1 MKRCKGRHRRL
12 LVALTVSTT
21 VFFVL
26 SPGIALA
33 DEIVDPPVATVD
45 TVEPTVDATVDTVET
60 TVPVETVDP
69 TPVETVEPTPVDAVD
84 PTPVETVDPT
94 PVDTVDPTPV
104 ETVDPTPVDPTPDA
118 TFDTVEPTPDVTVD
132 PIADPADAVLDPVGE
147 PASGPTPETAS
158 EPFPEVVVTEPTP
171 EVVSGPTPEAAMEP
185 FPEVVVTEPIP
196 EAVSGPTPET
206 AMEPFPEVVVTEP
219 TPEVVSGPTPETAME
234 PFPEVIAD
242 PIPEVVTDPVPEV
255 IADPIPEVVA
265 DPTPEVA
272 SEPIPAP
279 IAEPIPA
286 PISEPI
292 PAPIAEPIPA
302 SISEPIPAP
311 VAAAPEPV
319 LPATVDETP
328 MTVTAT
334 TELFSSEESGSPR
347 ITSEELP
354 QKLQDDPFNT
364 PELDGIGLTQTVL
377 MVTSSQ
383 AIVGSKAGSVQVDG
397 PVSCSGSAPCG
408 VRNSPNDPGSFVESI
423 AELLRQLALTG
434 SGALDLMKLAL
445 ILAFVGAF
453 AIWGTRR
460 RPITSGIDQKRTLR
474 SGGLL
479 HRQHGTMRGVSD
491 RRIERTTPHVVVR
504 RRPARRVR
512 LASPQVVPA
521 SGRSAARGRSSE
533 SGSVARVSS
542 CPATTDR
549 SASHLVVALREDRG

>member
-1 MKRCKGRHRRL
+1 MERCKGRHRRL

-33 DEIVDPPVATVD
+33 DEIVDPP
-45 TVEPTVDATVDTVET
+45 DATVDTVET
-60 TVPVETVDP
+60 TVDTTVDTLEATVDTTVDTVET
-69 TPVETVEPTPVDAVD
+69 TVEPTPVDTVEPSPVDAVEPTPVD
-84 PTPVETVDPT
+84 TVEPTPVDTVEPTPVDTVEPTPVETVDPT
-94 PVDTVDPTPV
+94 PDMTV
-104 ETVDPTPVDPTPDA
+104 
-118 TFDTVEPTPDVTVD
+118 DTVEPTPDATVD
-132 PIADPADAVLDPVGE
+132 PIADASDPVIDPVGE
-147 PASGPTPETAS
+147 PASGPTPETAL
-158 EPFPEVVVTEPTP
+158 
-171 EVVSGPTPEAAMEP
+171 
-185 FPEVVVTEPIP
+185 
-196 EAVSGPTPET
+196 
-206 AMEPFPEVVVTEP
+206 EPFPEVVVTEP

-234 PFPEVIAD
+234 PFPEV
-242 PIPEVVTDPVPEV
+242 VTDPVPEV

-265 DPTPEVA
+265 DPIPEVA
-272 SEPIPAP
+272 SEPL
-279 IAEPIPA
+279 PA

-292 PAPIAEPIPA
+292 PAPVA
-302 SISEPIPAP
+302 S
-311 VAAAPEPV
+311 APEPEV
-319 LPATVDETP
+319 PATVDETP

-334 TELFSSEESGSPR
+334 TELFSSEDGGSLR

-354 QKLQDDPFNT
+354 QKLQDDPFNA

-423 AELLRQLALTG
+423 AELIRQLALTG

-460 RPITSGIDQKRTLR
+460 RPITSGLDQKRTLR
-474 SGGLL
+474 SGRSL
-479 HRQHGTMRGVSD
+479 HRHHRTMTIVSD
-491 RRIERTTPHVVVR
+491 RQTERTTPHVVVR
-504 RRPARRVR
+504 QRPAHRVR

-521 SGRSAARGRSSE
+521 SGRPAARGPSSK
-533 SGSVARVSS
+533 SGSLARVSS

-549 SASHLVVALREDRG
+549 SASYLVLALREDRG

>member
-60 TVPVETVDP
+60 TVDPAPVETVDP
-69 TPVETVEPTPVDAVD
+69 TPVEPTPVDV
-84 PTPVETVDPT
+84 VDPT
-94 PVDTVDPTPV
+94 PVDTIDPTPVDTIDPTPV

-118 TFDTVEPTPDVTVD
+118 TVDTVEPTPDVTVD
-132 PIADPADAVLDPVGE
+132 PIADASDGVLDPVGE
-147 PASGPTPETAS
+147 PASGPTPESAS
-158 EPFPEVVVTEPTP
+158 EPFPEVVVTEP
-171 EVVSGPTPEAAMEP
+171 A
-185 FPEVVVTEPIP
+185 
-196 EAVSGPTPET
+196 
-206 AMEPFPEVVVTEP
+206 
-219 TPEVVSGPTPETAME
+219 PEVVSGPTPETAME
-234 PFPEVIAD
+234 PFPEV
-242 PIPEVVTDPVPEV
+242 VVTDPVPEV

-265 DPTPEVA
+265 DPIPEVVADPTPEVA
-272 SEPIPAP
+272 SDPIPAPIAEPIPAP

-286 PISEPI
+286 PI
-292 PAPIAEPIPA
+292 A
-302 SISEPIPAP
+302 EPIPAP
-311 VAAAPEPV
+311 VAVAPEPV

-334 TELFSSEESGSPR
+334 TELFSSEDSGSAR

-354 QKLQDDPFNT
+354 QKLQDDPFNA
-364 PELDGIGLTQTVL
+364 PELVGIGLTQTVL

-397 PVSCSGSAPCG
+397 PVSCSGSAPCV
-408 VRNSPNDPGSFVESI
+408 VRTSPNDPGSFVESI

-445 ILAFVGAF
+445 ILAFVGAL

-479 HRQHGTMRGVSD
+479 HRHHRMMTMVSD
-491 RRIERTTPHVVVR
+491 RPTERMTPHVVVR
-504 RRPARRVR
+504 QRPARRVR

-542 CPATTDR
+542 CSATTDR
-549 SASHLVVALREDRG
+549 SASHLVLALREDRG

>member
-45 TVEPTVDATVDTVET
+45 TIEPTVDATVDTVET
-60 TVPVETVDP
+60 TVDP
-69 TPVETVEPTPVDAVD
+69 TPVETVD

-94 PVDTVDPTPV
+94 PVDVVDPTPVDTIDPMPVDTIDPTPV

-118 TFDTVEPTPDVTVD
+118 TVDTVEPTPDVTVD
-132 PIADPADAVLDPVGE
+132 PIADASDGVLDPVGE
-147 PASGPTPETAS
+147 PASGPTPESAS
-158 EPFPEVVVTEPTP
+158 EPFPEVVVTEPAP
-171 EVVSGPTPEAAMEP
+171 EV
-185 FPEVVVTEPIP
+185 
-196 EAVSGPTPET
+196 VSGPTPET

-219 TPEVVSGPTPETAME
+219 APEVVSGQSPETAME

-242 PIPEVVTDPVPEV
+242 PIPEVVADPIPEV
-255 IADPIPEVVA
+255 VADPIPEVVADPIPEVVADPIPEVVADPIPEVVA

-272 SEPIPAP
+272 SDPIPAPLAEPIPAP

-286 PISEPI
+286 P
-292 PAPIAEPIPA
+292 
-302 SISEPIPAP
+302 ISEPIPAP

-334 TELFSSEESGSPR
+334 TELFSSEDSGSAL

-354 QKLQDDPFNT
+354 QKLQDDPFNA
-364 PELDGIGLTQTVL
+364 PELVGIGLTQTVL

-383 AIVGSKAGSVQVDG
+383 AIVGSKASSVQVDG

-445 ILAFVGAF
+445 ILAFVGAL

-479 HRQHGTMRGVSD
+479 HRHHRTMTMVSD
-491 RRIERTTPHVVVR
+491 RPTERMTPHVVVR
-504 RRPARRVR
+504 QRPARRVR
-512 LASPQVVPA
+512 LASPQVVPV

-533 SGSVARVSS
+533 SDSVARVSS
-542 CPATTDR
+542 CSATTDR
-549 SASHLVVALREDRG
+549 SASHLVLALREDRG

>member
-12 LVALTVSTT
+12 LVGLTVSTT
-21 VFFVL
+21 VLFVL

-33 DEIVDPPVATVD
+33 DEIVDPPDATVDTVAPTVDATADTVEPTLDVTVD
-45 TVEPTVDATVDTVET
+45 TVEPTPVD
-60 TVPVETVDP
+60 
-69 TPVETVEPTPVDAVD
+69 TVEPTPVD
-84 PTPVETVDPT
+84 TVDST
-94 PVDTVDPTPV
+94 TDATIDTVDSTTDATIDTV
-104 ETVDPTPVDPTPDA
+104 DSTSDSTTETVT
-118 TFDTVEPTPDVTVD
+118 D
-132 PIADPADAVLDPVGE
+132 PIV
-147 PASGPTPETAS
+147 
-158 EPFPEVVVTEPTP
+158 
-171 EVVSGPTPEAAMEP
+171 EVVSEP
-185 FPEVVVTEPIP
+185 
-196 EAVSGPTPET
+196 A
-206 AMEPFPEVVVTEP
+206 
-219 TPEVVSGPTPETAME
+219 
-234 PFPEVIAD
+234 
-242 PIPEVVTDPVPEV
+242 
-255 IADPIPEVVA
+255 
-265 DPTPEVA
+265 PEVA
-272 SEPIPAP
+272 SEPLPT
-279 IAEPIPA
+279 
-286 PISEPI
+286 PISEPV
-292 PAPIAEPIPA
+292 
-302 SISEPIPAP
+302 PAP
-311 VAAAPEPV
+311 VASAPEPEV
-319 LPATVDETP
+319 PATVDETP

-334 TELFSSEESGSPR
+334 TELFSSEDSASPR

-354 QKLQDDPFNT
+354 QKLQDDSFNS
-364 PELDGIGLTQTVL
+364 PQLEGIGHTQTVL

-397 PVSCSGSAPCG
+397 PVSCSGAAPCG

-479 HRQHGTMRGVSD
+479 HRHHRTMTIVSD
-491 RRIERTTPHVVVR
+491 RQTERTTPHVVVR
-504 RRPARRVR
+504 QRPTRRVR

-549 SASHLVVALREDRG
+549 SESHLVLALREDRE

>member
-12 LVALTVSTT
+12 LVGLTVSTT
-21 VFFVL
+21 VLFVL

-33 DEIVDPPVATVD
+33 DEIVDPPDATVDTVAPTVDATADTVEPTLDVTVD
-45 TVEPTVDATVDTVET
+45 TVEPTPVD
-60 TVPVETVDP
+60 
-69 TPVETVEPTPVDAVD
+69 TVEPTPVD
-84 PTPVETVDPT
+84 TVDST
-94 PVDTVDPTPV
+94 TDATIDTVDSTTDATIDTV
-104 ETVDPTPVDPTPDA
+104 DSTSDSTTETVT
-118 TFDTVEPTPDVTVD
+118 D
-132 PIADPADAVLDPVGE
+132 PIVEVVSE
-147 PASGPTPETAS
+147 PAPETAT
-158 EPFPEVVVTEPTP
+158 EPFPEVVSDPIDETVTDPTAETVTDP
-171 EVVSGPTPEAAMEP
+171 VVEVVSEPAPETATEP
-185 FPEVVVTEPIP
+185 FPEVVSDPIVETITDPTTETVT
-196 EAVSGPTPET
+196 
-206 AMEPFPEVVVTEP
+206 EPFPEVVSEP
-219 TPEVVSGPTPETAME
+219 A
-234 PFPEVIAD
+234 
-242 PIPEVVTDPVPEV
+242 
-255 IADPIPEVVA
+255 
-265 DPTPEVA
+265 PEVA
-272 SEPIPAP
+272 SEPLPT
-279 IAEPIPA
+279 
-286 PISEPI
+286 PISEPV
-292 PAPIAEPIPA
+292 
-302 SISEPIPAP
+302 PAP
-311 VAAAPEPV
+311 VASAPEPEV
-319 LPATVDETP
+319 PATVDETP

-334 TELFSSEESGSPR
+334 TELFSSEDSASPR

-354 QKLQDDPFNT
+354 QKLQDDSFNS
-364 PELDGIGLTQTVL
+364 PQLEGIGHTQTVL

-397 PVSCSGSAPCG
+397 PVSCSGAAPCG

-479 HRQHGTMRGVSD
+479 HRHHRTMTIVSD
-491 RRIERTTPHVVVR
+491 RQTERTTPHVVVR
-504 RRPARRVR
+504 QRPTRRVR

-549 SASHLVVALREDRG
+549 SESHLVLALREDRE

>member
-33 DEIVDPPVATVD
+33 DEIVDPPAATVD

-69 TPVETVEPTPVDAVD
+69 MPVETVD

-94 PVDTVDPTPV
+94 PVDAVEPTPVDTIDPTPV

-118 TFDTVEPTPDVTVD
+118 TVDTVEPTPDATVD
-132 PIADPADAVLDPVGE
+132 PIADASDAVLDPVGE
-147 PASGPTPETAS
+147 PASGPTPETAM
-158 EPFPEVVVTEPTP
+158 EPLPEVVVTEPTP
-171 EVVSGPTPEAAMEP
+171 EAVVP
-185 FPEVVVTEPIP
+185 
-196 EAVSGPTPET
+196 GPTPET
-206 AMEPFPEVVVTEP
+206 AMEPFPEV
-219 TPEVVSGPTPETAME
+219 
-234 PFPEVIAD
+234 
-242 PIPEVVTDPVPEV
+242 VVTDPVPEV

-265 DPTPEVA
+265 DPIPEVVADPVPEVIADPIPEVVADPIPEVVADPIPEVA
-272 SEPIPAP
+272 SEPLPAPISEPIPAPIPAPIAEPIPAP

-286 PISEPI
+286 P
-292 PAPIAEPIPA
+292 
-302 SISEPIPAP
+302 
-311 VAAAPEPV
+311 VAAAPEPEV
-319 LPATVDETP
+319 PATVDETP

-334 TELFSSEESGSPR
+334 TELFSSEDSGSPR

-354 QKLQDDPFNT
+354 QKLQDDPFNA

-397 PVSCSGSAPCG
+397 PASCSGSAPCG

-445 ILAFVGAF
+445 ILAFLGAF

-479 HRQHGTMRGVSD
+479 HRHHRTMTMVSD
-491 RRIERTTPHVVVR
+491 RQTERTTPHVVVR
-504 RRPARRVR
+504 QRPARRVR

-533 SGSVARVSS
+533 SDSVARVSS
-542 CPATTDR
+542 CSATTDR
-549 SASHLVVALREDRG
+549 LASHLVLALREDRG

>member
-1 MKRCKGRHRRL
+1 MERCKGRHRRL

-33 DEIVDPPVATVD
+33 DEIVDPP
-45 TVEPTVDATVDTVET
+45 DATVDTVET
-60 TVPVETVDP
+60 TVDTTVDTLEATVDTTVDTVET
-69 TPVETVEPTPVDAVD
+69 TVEPTPVDTVEPSPVDAVEPTPVD
-84 PTPVETVDPT
+84 TVEPTPVETVDPT
-94 PVDTVDPTPV
+94 PDMTV
-104 ETVDPTPVDPTPDA
+104 
-118 TFDTVEPTPDVTVD
+118 DTVEPTPDATVD
-132 PIADPADAVLDPVGE
+132 PIADASDPVTDPVGE
-147 PASGPTPETAS
+147 PASGPTPETAL

-171 EVVSGPTPEAAMEP
+171 EV
-185 FPEVVVTEPIP
+185 
-196 EAVSGPTPET
+196 VSGPTPET

-234 PFPEVIAD
+234 AF
-242 PIPEVVTDPVPEV
+242 PEVVTDPVPEV

-265 DPTPEVA
+265 DPIPEVA
-272 SEPIPAP
+272 SEPLPAP
-279 IAEPIPA
+279 ISEPIPA

-292 PAPIAEPIPA
+292 PAPVA
-302 SISEPIPAP
+302 S
-311 VAAAPEPV
+311 APEPEV
-319 LPATVDETP
+319 PATVDETP

-334 TELFSSEESGSPR
+334 TELFSSEDGGSLR

-354 QKLQDDPFNT
+354 QKLQDDPFNA

-423 AELLRQLALTG
+423 AELIRQLALTG

-460 RPITSGIDQKRTLR
+460 RPITSGLDQKRTLR
-474 SGGLL
+474 SGRSL
-479 HRQHGTMRGVSD
+479 HRHHRTMTIVSD
-491 RRIERTTPHVVVR
+491 RQTERTTPHVVVR
-504 RRPARRVR
+504 QRLAHRVR

-521 SGRSAARGRSSE
+521 SGRPAARGPSSK
-533 SGSVARVSS
+533 SGSLARVSS

-549 SASHLVVALREDRG
+549 SASYLVLALREDRG